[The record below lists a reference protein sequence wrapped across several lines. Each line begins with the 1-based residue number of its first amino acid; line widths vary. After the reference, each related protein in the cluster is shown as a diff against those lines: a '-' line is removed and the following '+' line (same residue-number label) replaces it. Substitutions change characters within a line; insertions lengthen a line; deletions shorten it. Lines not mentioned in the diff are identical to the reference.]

1 MEKDFTKAYITEAF
15 RLYARLGSPTY
26 ESAEEKIR
34 AKVTDERP
42 LEYETPTLLDFG
54 AVEMTLDLLRQKE
67 KDYITKAVKV
77 IYFVQPMK
85 PLRRGDIT
93 NRVRRFAITNGA
105 DERTVYRWL
114 KEARVLCAAIRG
126 LRVSKADTTKYL
138 SDYPL

>member
-1 MEKDFTKAYITEAF
+1 MEKDFTKAYVTEAF

-26 ESAEEKIR
+26 EAAEDKIL
-34 AKVTDERP
+34 AKEERP
-42 LEYETPTLLDFG
+42 VEYETPTLLDFG
-54 AVEMTLDLLRQKE
+54 AVEMTLDLLRQRG
-67 KDYITKAVKV
+67 KDYITKAVKE

-93 NRVRRFAITNGA
+93 NRVRRFAIMNGA

-126 LRVSKADTTKYL
+126 LRVNKADVRKYL
-138 SDYPL
+138 GDYPL

>member
-15 RLYARLGSPTY
+15 RLYARLGAPTY
-26 ESAEEKIR
+26 ESAEEKIL
-34 AKVTDERP
+34 AKDERGI
-42 LEYETPTLLDFG
+42 EYETPTLLDFG
-54 AVEMTLDLLRQKE
+54 AVEMAFDLLRQRGKG
-67 KDYITKAVKV
+67 YITKAVKE
-77 IYFVQPMK
+77 IYFVQPTK

-126 LRVSKADTTKYL
+126 LRISKADATKYL
-138 SDYPL
+138 GDYPL